1 MKYRTLFICTLFFIL
16 TACSSNNEATQ
27 EQSSAPKKESSE
39 SYNKQ
44 QIINEEVNPSVS
56 LDSLKKMS
64 GGTLTNDLSYEE
76 ESGDLETNPEL
87 SASTSAKLPDL
98 LEKLSKEAMD
108 INDYQ
113 KGLLTLLASPNYP
126 MAIEKAEKYKSPFEE
141 PYLPD
146 PTVQK
151 KEENQP
157 APNKAFILLDASSSM
172 LLESNGEQKMITA
185 KNAVKSF
192 AQTIGKDSDVSL
204 VVYGHKGS
212 EADEDKQLSCTG
224 IEEVYPMGSYDKAR
238 FQKAVN
244 AFESKGWTPLAAAI
258 EKADKMCQTYD
269 SAITIY
275 IVSDGAETCD
285 GDPVAASE
293 KLSANGHT
301 VNIIGFD
308 VDAEAENQL
317 KEVAEAGNG
326 EYFQADSPDDLKQT
340 IEYEWLPSIGDLA
353 WAHTMAPNGWEIS
366 DEYKKAEQAPREMFH
381 ISKREAFRIDE
392 SIKIMEENEWITEQ
406 HATELKD
413 WSTERR
419 NAFYEL
425 YQQLGET
432 NREKVNTHAEQI
444 RKDIQTWVEKME
456 KLKEES
462 GN

>member
-1 MKYRTLFICTLFFIL
+1 MKFRTLIICALIFIL

-27 EQSSAPKKESSE
+27 EQASAPKKESSE
-39 SYNKQ
+39 SNNKQ
-44 QIINEEVNPSVS
+44 PIINEEFNLSVS

-64 GGTLTNDLSYEE
+64 GGTLTKDLSYEE
-76 ESGDLETNPEL
+76 DIVELETNPEL
-87 SASTSAKLPDL
+87 PSALATKLPDA
-98 LEKLSKEAMD
+98 LEKLSKEAKD
-108 INDYQ
+108 IKDYQ
-113 KGLLTLLASPNYP
+113 KGLLTLLSSPNYP
-126 MAIEKAEKYKSPFEE
+126 AAIDKAENYESPFEE

-151 KEENQP
+151 AEENQE
-157 APNKAFILLDASSSM
+157 APNKAIILLDASSSM
-172 LLESNGEQKMITA
+172 LLESNGEQKMTTA
-185 KNAVKSF
+185 KKAVKSF
-192 AQTIGKDSDVSL
+192 AQTIGKSSDVSL

-212 EADEDKQLSCTG
+212 ESDADKKLSCTG
-224 IEEVYPMGSYDKAR
+224 IEEVYPMGSYDKAE
-238 FQKAVN
+238 FQGAVN

-258 EKADKMCQTYD
+258 EKADKMSRSYD
-269 SAITIY
+269 SATTIY

-293 KLSANGHT
+293 KLSANGNT

-317 KEVAEAGNG
+317 KEVADAGKG
-326 EYFQADSPDDLKQT
+326 EYFQAESPEDLKQT
-340 IEYEWLPSIGDLA
+340 IEYEWLPSLGDLA

-366 DEYKKAEQAPREMFH
+366 DEYKKAEQAPREMFN

-392 SIKIMEENEWITEQ
+392 SIRIMEENEWITEQ
-406 HATELKD
+406 QTTELKD
-413 WSTERR
+413 WNDERR

-425 YQQLGET
+425 YQQLGKA
-432 NREKVNTHAEQI
+432 NRDKVNAHAEQI
-444 RKDIQTWVEKME
+444 RKDIQAWVKKME

>member
-1 MKYRTLFICTLFFIL
+1 MKVRTFFICTLIFIL
-16 TACSSNNEATQ
+16 TACSSNNVATQ
-27 EQSSAPKKESSE
+27 EQPSAPKKESSE
-39 SYNKQ
+39 PTNKQ
-44 QIINEEVNPSVS
+44 PILNEEVNLSVS

-76 ESGDLETNPEL
+76 DSSELETNPEL
-87 SASTSAKLPDL
+87 PSSLSAKLPDS
-98 LEKLSKEAMD
+98 LEKLSKEA
-108 INDYQ
+108 NKLKDYQ
-113 KGLLTLLASPNYP
+113 KGLLTLLSSPNYP
-126 MAIEKAEKYKSPFEE
+126 TAIEKAEKYESPFEE

-151 KEENQP
+151 EDNQE
-157 APNKAFILLDASSSM
+157 APKKAIILLDASSSM
-172 LLESNGEQKMITA
+172 LLESNGEQKMTTA
-185 KNAVKSF
+185 KKAVKSF
-192 AQTIGKDSDVSL
+192 AQTIGNDSDVSL
-204 VVYGHKGS
+204 LVYGHKGS

-224 IEEVYPMGSYDKAR
+224 IEEVYPMGSYEKAE
-238 FQKAVN
+238 FQKSIN

-258 EKADKMCQTYD
+258 EKADKMSQTYD
-269 SAITIY
+269 SATTIY

-285 GDPVAASE
+285 GDPVAASK

-317 KEVAEAGNG
+317 KEVADAGNG

-340 IEYEWLPSIGDLA
+340 IEYEWLPSMGDLA

-366 DEYKKAEQAPREMFH
+366 DEYKKAEQAPRELFH

-392 SIKIMEENEWITEQ
+392 AIKMMEENEWMTDQ
-406 HATELKD
+406 QATELKD
-413 WSTERR
+413 WNNERR

-425 YQQLGET
+425 YQQLGEE
-432 NREKVNTHAEQI
+432 NRDKVNTQAEQI
-444 RKDIQTWVEKME
+444 RKDIQDWVEKME